1 MDSGSGRANAMA
13 QLFIVAHCPADAGI
27 GHPLVVLQQPRDS
40 ESPACHDD
48 AISAEDAC
56 GDTSSR
62 GAPISPMLSPCE
74 APPAPVRI
82 AHGFAPP
89 NSVS

>member
-1 MDSGSGRANAMA
+1 MA
-13 QLFIVAHCPADAGI
+13 QLFIVAHCPADAGF
-27 GHPLVVLQQPRDS
+27 GHPLVVLQQPRDP

-48 AISAEDAC
+48 TISAEDTC
-56 GDTSSR
+56 GDTSSSV
-62 GAPISPMLSPCE
+62 APISPMLSPCE
-74 APPAPVRI
+74 PAPAPARI